1 MIAISIY
8 MEDLKLFLRDS
19 KIILLL
25 ILVSLFFSGCIT
37 TIKYSDGCKTTIIG
51 SSCTAPVVVTPAN
64 YSELSIEDKQKIVTL
79 ESFSSVD
86 YEKINK
92 ITGAQLR
99 EQLKNDSLAVVS
111 FCNTCTARQKY
122 SDDWGKGD
130 YKLYLMMESYAP
142 MYPLLENKTRP
153 IFSIDM
159 EYYNSNDHVTC
170 LKYFVND
177 LLERD
182 LDVKFYKDYVPSF
195 LYFKNGELIQIDT
208 SSKSKNKKNIREISY
223 EQLLKKE

>member
-1 MIAISIY
+1 

-37 TIKYSDGCKTTIIG
+37 TVKYPDGCKKAIIG
-51 SSCTAPVVVTPAN
+51 SCTAPIVVTPAN

-79 ESFSSVD
+79 ENFSNVD

-99 EQLKNDSLAVVS
+99 KQLKNDSLAVVS
-111 FCNTCTARQKY
+111 FCNTCTAQQKY
-122 SDDWGKGD
+122 SDDWGKGK
-130 YKLYLMMESYAP
+130 YKLYLVMKSYTP
-142 MYPLLENKTRP
+142 MYDLLKNEARP

-159 EYYNSNDHVTC
+159 EYYNSNDHEAC
-170 LKYFVND
+170 LKFFVND
-177 LLERD
+177 LLGRN
-182 LDVKFYKDYVPSF
+182 LDAKFYKDYVPSS
-195 LYFKNGELIQIDT
+195 LYFQNGELVEMEA
-208 SSKSKNKKNIREISY
+208 SGKSKKKKDDYEISY

>member
-1 MIAISIY
+1 

-19 KIILLL
+19 RIILLL
-25 ILVSLFFSGCIT
+25 IFSALFISGC
-37 TIKYSDGCKTTIIG
+37 TIHTLSDGSKFIAIG
-51 SSCTAPVVVTPAN
+51 KGHSSSPIVPPAN

-92 ITGAQLR
+92 ITGVQLR
-99 EQLKNDSLAVVS
+99 EQLKNDSLGVVGL
-111 FCNTCTARQKY
+111 CNTCTASGKH
-122 SDDWGKGD
+122 SDNWGKGK
-130 YKLYLMMESYAP
+130 YKLYLVMESYTP
-142 MYPLLENKTRP
+142 MYYLLRNEARP

-159 EYYNSNDHVTC
+159 EYYNSNDHATC

-177 LLERD
+177 LLGRD
-182 LDVKFYKDYVPSF
+182 LNAKFYKDEIPSF
-195 LYFKNGELIQIDT
+195 LYFKNGELVEMEA
-208 SSKSKNKKNIREISY
+208 SGKSKKKKDDYEISY